1 MSEALRGL
9 LVSLLKTSFI
19 LKEIDLTTEKKQV
32 YTLVEDVYSLV
43 SKGFDI
49 SQTLLDEF
57 SKDATDAIRK
67 ALKQGAKT
75 GTHLRMSNIGTP
87 PRKLWYTLKGYKQA
101 PPAPNQLIQFMYGH
115 IIEAFI
121 LMLVKAAGHSVTNQQ
136 KHVNLE
142 GVDGHTDADIDEVL
156 MDVKGMSS
164 YGFNKFASGKV
175 LQDDA
180 FGYIPQI
187 SGYSQA
193 LGRDLAGFLVFD
205 KEKGKL
211 TTFMLDEYDMVD
223 AKAKIEAARESLKSD
238 TPPPRCFK
246 DEPKGESGNRV
257 LARGCEW
264 CGHKQR
270 CWADANDGKG
280 LRAFKFKEGDEEKIQ
295 HFTVVKRTPRVE
307 EIINEQ
313 EDTNAEEAEV

>member
-1 MSEALRGL
+1 M
-9 LVSLLKTSFI
+9 
-19 LKEIDLTTEKKQV
+19 
-32 YTLVEDVYSLV
+32 V
-43 SKGFDI
+43 SKGTDI
-49 SQTLLDEF
+49 SETLLDEF
-57 SKDATDAIRK
+57 ATDAKDAIRK
-67 ALKQGAKT
+67 SLKQGAKT

-101 PPAPNQLIQFMYGH
+101 PPAPHQLIQFMYGH

-121 LMLVKAAGHSVTNQQ
+121 LTLVKAAGHSVTNQQ
-136 KHVNLE
+136 KHVNLA
-142 GVDGHTDADIDEVL
+142 GVDGHTDADIDDVL
-156 MDVKGMSS
+156 MDVKGMSPF
-164 YGFNKFASGKV
+164 GFNKFASGKV
-175 LQDDA
+175 LKDDA

-238 TPPPRCFK
+238 IPPSRCFS

-264 CGHKQR
+264 CPFRVK
-270 CWADANDGKG
+270 CWEDVNDGKG
-280 LRAFKFKEGDEEKIQ
+280 LRAFKFKVGDEEQIQ

-307 EIINEQ
+307 ELPVSPYEEISID
-313 EDTNAEEAEV
+313 ED

>member
-1 MSEALRGL
+1 M
-9 LVSLLKTSFI
+9 
-19 LKEIDLTTEKKQV
+19 TTEKKQV
-32 YTLVEDVYSLV
+32 YTLVEDVYSMV

-156 MDVKGMSS
+156 MDVKGMSN
-164 YGFNKFASGKV
+164 YGFQKFASGKV

-187 SGYSQA
+187 SGYMLA
-193 LGRDLAGFLVFD
+193 MGRDLAGFLVFN
-205 KEKGKL
+205 KENGKL
-211 TTFMLDEYDMVD
+211 TTFMLDEYDAVD
-223 AKAKIEAARESLKSD
+223 ARAKIKAARESLKSD
-238 TPPPRCFK
+238 TPPERCFK

-264 CGHKQR
+264 CPFR
-270 CWADANDGKG
+270 VECWKDANDGKG
-280 LRAFKFKEGDEEKIQ
+280 LRAFKFKEADGEKIQ

-307 EIINEQ
+307 EIPVSPNE
-313 EDTNAEEAEV
+313 ETPSSEE